1 MKKFFLLVLSSI
13 LLTACK
19 SDNTEQFLGVWIADH
34 EHSSMFYDSV
44 SNIVMEIK
52 PNDKTSDQGRVLV
65 NVRTLTESK
74 RNNQPNS
81 FLKDRVTEQE
91 SWHLFYVVGDYL
103 TRHSPDDHKYI
114 QIENGKLKGLREWA
128 EMGIYTDAIYTTKK

>member
-1 MKKFFLLVLSSI
+1 MKRMIILILSLS

-19 SDNTEQFLGVWIADH
+19 SDSPEQFLGVWTADH
-34 EHSSMFYDSV
+34 EHSSRFYDSV

-65 NVRTLTESK
+65 NVRMVTESK
-74 RNNQPNS
+74 RNDEPNS
-81 FLKDRVTEQE
+81 FLKDRVTEHE

-103 TRHSPDDHKYI
+103 TRYSPDDHKYI
-114 QIENGKLKGLREWA
+114 QIENGRLKGLREWA
-128 EMGIYTDAIYTTKK
+128 EMGVYTDAIYTTKK